1 MTALHVDSGAPSPK
15 PSAAWQRRPHIN
27 INVNDISASKH
38 FYSVLFGMEPTKARD
53 DYAKFESNDP
63 PINLALL
70 EFPSDTKR
78 DGHFGIQVKSSAIV
92 EAIGERLR
100 AAGVNVKQKEEEV
113 ACCYSVQT
121 KVWAVDPDGY
131 HWEIFVST
139 GEAPLAACNSDC
151 DCICFDEATGGCSW
165 G

>member
-1 MTALHVDSGAPSPK
+1 MNIQTDISSDQL
-15 PSAAWQRRPHIN
+15 AWSRRPHIN
-27 INVNDISASKH
+27 INVNDIAASVE
-38 FYSVLFGMEPTKARD
+38 FYTHLFGADPSKSRD
-53 DYAKFESNDP
+53 DYAKFEANDP

-70 EFPSDTKR
+70 EYPSPTKR
-78 DGHFGIQVKSSAIV
+78 DGHFGIQVKSSAQV
-92 EAIGERLR
+92 EAIGDRLR
-100 AAGVNVKQKEEEV
+100 NAGVNVKQKEEEV

-139 GEAPLAACNSDC
+139 GDAPQASCNSDC

-165 G
+165 S